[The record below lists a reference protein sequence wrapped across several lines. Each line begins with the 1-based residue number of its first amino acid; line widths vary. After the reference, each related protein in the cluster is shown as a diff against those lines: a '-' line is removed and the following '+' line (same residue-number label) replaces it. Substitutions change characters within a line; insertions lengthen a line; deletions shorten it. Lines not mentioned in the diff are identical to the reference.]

1 MLMEGY
7 RFGAW
12 RYTVKPKNIFR
23 DNIFLEGGCVTVS
36 LFYKT
41 CIPMCTDKSFTVEI
55 EGVQQV
61 VRYQYVY
68 RKYQSIVDYGFSG
81 IQYCIYPCYSL

>member
-41 CIPMCTDKSFTVEI
+41 CIPMCTDKSFKLLRSKGYSKLSDINMFTVNI
-55 EGVQQV
+55 N
-61 VRYQYVY
+61 
-68 RKYQSIVDYGFSG
+68 
-81 IQYCIYPCYSL
+81 L